1 METSTT
7 QIENSRSFFQIFS
20 VLVFFLFLITKTL
33 FSFSCSF
40 SNVLKRNSKDIYFIV
55 LLSKTG
61 TKTEQFSQSN
71 QAPSF
76 LLRVKSETENANILV
91 FHNLGI
97 LYEIVAATSPYISY

>member
-7 QIENSRSFFQIFS
+7 QIENSWSLFQIFS
-20 VLVFFLFLITKTL
+20 VLVFFIFNNKNGTI
-33 FSFSCSF
+33 FSFYCPF
-40 SNVLKRNSKDIYFIV
+40 PNVLKRNSKDIYFTV

-61 TKTEQFSQSN
+61 TKTEQFYQSN

-76 LLRVKSETENANILV
+76 LLRAKSKTENANIPV

-97 LYEIVAATSPYISY
+97 LYEIVAATSP